1 MPTLVES
8 RFGNLW
14 RSLRGER
21 CQCFHCG
28 EQMRVKNALSLC
40 VRDVSQP
47 MCCHGCLAI
56 LQTII
61 QNDLLDE
68 YLANKSTV
76 NPVVNND

>member
-1 MPTLVES
+1 
-8 RFGNLW
+8 
-14 RSLRGER
+14 
-21 CQCFHCG
+21 
-28 EQMRVKNALSLC
+28 MRVKNALSLC